1 MKMMT
6 LMLLFSITLY
16 SYSQDSDKQVF
27 VEFVVSGETTPQ
39 LLKKVN
45 HEFQANPNFQATRMD
60 IPTER
65 FFGVYKKG
73 IAFDQQWFVKEFQKF
88 GLTIHCLNTGYV
100 GEKSYQHLARKDCPE
115 INTK

>member
-1 MKMMT
+1 MT
-6 LMLLFSITLY
+6 LILLFSISLY
-16 SYSQDSDKQVF
+16 SYSQDSDKHVF

-39 LLKKVN
+39 ILRKIN
-45 HEFQANPNFQATRMD
+45 HEFQANADFQATRMD

-73 IAFDQQWFVKEFQKF
+73 IAFDQKWFEEEFKKY

-100 GEKSYQHLARKDCPE
+100 GEKKYQHMSKKDCPE
-115 INTK
+115 INSK